1 MGEYGIIMSSFSSSN
16 SLDLKLSKNET
27 ERGEN
32 INGKGG
38 FDFGTFFQN
47 NKLSV
52 GLGLMGV
59 FLLGVGILATVF
71 LSSKKDSTSIEIIS
85 ASANP
90 SATNIFIHVSRAV
103 EKPGLYQLN
112 PDARVNDALIAAGG
126 LSVQAD
132 RDWFNKTVNLAQKLS
147 DGIKIYIPFA
157 NANVPAQ
164 GWSASGRKTENSNL
178 NMNGTVAGE
187 QTSIFVQE
195 TQGKIN
201 INTALLSQLETLSGI
216 GPAFSQRIIDYRN
229 TNGPFAKIEDIMK
242 VSGIGEKTFAKF
254 KDKITI

>member
-1 MGEYGIIMSSFSSSN
+1 MNFEEI
-16 SLDLKLSKNET
+16 DLKLSKNEA

-71 LSSKKDSTSIEIIS
+71 LSAKKDSASIEIIS
-85 ASANP
+85 ASA
-90 SATNIFIHVSRAV
+90 SSSSTNILVHVSGAV

-112 PDARVNDALIAAGG
+112 PEARVNDALIAAGG

-147 DGIKIYIPFA
+147 DGIKLYIPFKDEQV
-157 NANVPAQ
+157 NYQENLE
-164 GWSASGRKTENSNL
+164 SAKQN
-178 NMNGTVAGE
+178 
-187 QTSIFVQE
+187 SIFIQE
-195 TQGKIN
+195 TNGKIN
-201 INTALLSQLETLSGI
+201 INIASVSELETLPGI

-254 KDKITI
+254 KDKITIF